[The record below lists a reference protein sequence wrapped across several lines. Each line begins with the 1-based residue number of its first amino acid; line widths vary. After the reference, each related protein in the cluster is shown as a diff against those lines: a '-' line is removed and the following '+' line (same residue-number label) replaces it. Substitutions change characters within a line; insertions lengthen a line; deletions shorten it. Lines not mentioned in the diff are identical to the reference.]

1 MALKQFLSSSIKW
14 VPQAGFSVVYTENGG
29 IDAAQDILVR
39 NSDLQAGSVLTAF
52 QRGVT
57 WESIFPEV
65 PPIYRNLTL
74 KTYDPTDRGDGFS
87 ITKCT
92 FTGYQYAG
100 SGGSSGDETEQ
111 ATSTLTGQ
119 LNPEALSDH
128 PKWVALTAAEK
139 VSLGNLLSGEWSYIQ
154 DPFTPG
160 EFVLA
165 LNIGDGQYSIRPS
178 EDQVTSE
185 DGLMFVKIIA
195 EGESTWD
202 RGGWTYSYHT
212 ESETGFTAAQLN
224 KLGKIVPNPPGNPQ
238 KPGTGWTW
246 LLASPNQTQ
255 SGLDRFMKTL
265 DFRLIR
271 DNAKNQFLYGE

>member
-1 MALKQFLSSSIKW
+1 
-14 VPQAGFSVVYTENGG
+14 VVYTENGG
-29 IDAAQDILVR
+29 IEAAQDILVR

-52 QRGVT
+52 VRGAT

-65 PPIYRNLTL
+65 PPIYRRLTL

-87 ITKCT
+87 IIKCT

-100 SGGSSGDETEQ
+100 SGGSSGEETEQ
-111 ATSTLTGQ
+111 ATSTLSGQ
-119 LNPEALSDH
+119 LNPEAFSSH
-128 PKWVALTAAEK
+128 PKWEPLSQTAK
-139 VSLGNLLSGEWSYIQ
+139 TVLGYLIS
-154 DPFTPG
+154 
-160 EFVLA
+160 
-165 LNIGDGQYSIRPS
+165 GQYVWDANDSKIKII
-178 EDQVTSE
+178 QE
-185 DGLMFVKIIA
+185 DGSLVVNDTLSAYITGDAIEFANIIA

-224 KLGKIVPNPPGNPQ
+224 SLGKIVANPPGNPQ
-238 KPGTGWTW
+238 KPGAGWTW
-246 LLASPNQTQ
+246 MLASPNQTQ
-255 SGLDRFMKTL
+255 SGLDRFSKTL